1 MEVARREK
9 FQLRAFV
16 THFSWKLPVFQVL
29 VINILYSHCCF
40 KKPFSQVL
48 LHLHDDLHWLSIW
61 HLWEG
66 IGMRGGHRDHS
77 AFLVSEVKV
86 TSNHLITPK
95 QALPITHLASASIN
109 PHVPSFHIQGGKRGN
124 AEEVWERLAAS
135 RRSQGANIFQGE
147 ASRRHQGQVKAR
159 WPPSKAAPNY
169 QEEGSSPG

>member
-1 MEVARREK
+1 MQERRS
-9 FQLRAFV
+9 LG
-16 THFSWKLPVFQVL
+16 P
-29 VINILYSHCCF
+29 ILEYR
-40 KKPFSQVL
+40 
-48 LHLHDDLHWLSIW
+48 I
-61 HLWEG
+61 
-66 IGMRGGHRDHS
+66 
-77 AFLVSEVKV
+77 KV

-159 WPPSKAAPNY
+159 WPPFKAAPNY
-169 QEEGSSPG
+169 QEEG

>member
-1 MEVARREK
+1 M
-9 FQLRAFV
+9 
-16 THFSWKLPVFQVL
+16 
-29 VINILYSHCCF
+29 
-40 KKPFSQVL
+40 
-48 LHLHDDLHWLSIW
+48 
-61 HLWEG
+61 
-66 IGMRGGHRDHS
+66 
-77 AFLVSEVKV
+77 KV

-159 WPPSKAAPNY
+159 WPPSKAAPKKKV
-169 QEEGSSPG
+169 QVLAEEEEEEVARRNMSIDDSDFLQ

>member
-1 MEVARREK
+1 MR
-9 FQLRAFV
+9 
-16 THFSWKLPVFQVL
+16 
-29 VINILYSHCCF
+29 
-40 KKPFSQVL
+40 PFL
-48 LHLHDDLHWLSIW
+48 
-61 HLWEG
+61 
-66 IGMRGGHRDHS
+66 
-77 AFLVSEVKV
+77 ASEVKV

-95 QALPITHLASASIN
+95 HALPITHLASASIN

-159 WPPSKAAPNY
+159 WPPFKAAPNY